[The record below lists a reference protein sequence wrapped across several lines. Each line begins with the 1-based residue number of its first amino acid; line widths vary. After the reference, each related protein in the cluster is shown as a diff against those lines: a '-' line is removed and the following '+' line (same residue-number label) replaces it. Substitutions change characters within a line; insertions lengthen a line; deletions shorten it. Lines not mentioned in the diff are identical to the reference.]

1 MQSALGNGPG
11 NVIWARLTAVTGIVS
26 HFGALVLYVLFP
38 MLVAPPVAVQAF
50 TVAWLGVLAFSLRW
64 FRAHPWRSAL
74 LPLVGAIVVGFVRI
88 LGEQHLGWRG

>member
-1 MQSALGNGPG
+1 MQTALSNDPG
-11 NVIWARLTAVTGIVS
+11 NVRLARLAAVAGIVS

-50 TVAWLGVLAFSLRW
+50 SAAWLGVLAFSIRW
-64 FRAHPWRSAL
+64 FRAYPWRSAL
-74 LPLVGAIVVGFVRI
+74 LPLVGAIVVGIVRI